1 MTAQV
6 QATPQVTVAEYAQ
19 YIDAERAVDYL
30 SDHRYPVEHLTV
42 VGCDL
47 RLIEKVIARLNWG
60 RAAAGGLATGVWIGL
75 FVGLLL
81 AIWTDS
87 TSSSFAV
94 IAGSTAYGAV
104 FGAVFSLA
112 AYALTGGRHDYL
124 SHSQIVPS
132 KYELLA
138 DVDYAEQARSA
149 LAEVR

>member
-6 QATPQVTVAEYAQ
+6 QPNAQVMVEEYLR
-19 YIDAERAVDYL
+19 YEDAERAVDHL
-30 SDHRYPVEHLTV
+30 ADRKYPVEHLTV

-47 RLIEKVIARLNWG
+47 RLVETVIARLTWG
-60 RAAAGGLATGVWIGL
+60 RVALGGVATGAWIGL

-87 TSSSFAV
+87 TSDGLAV
-94 IAGSTAYGAV
+94 IAGSTAYGAIFGTV
-104 FGAVFSLA
+104 FALF

-124 SHSQIVPS
+124 SRSQIVPR

-138 DVDYAEQARSA
+138 DPDYAERARSA
-149 LAEVR
+149 LADLH